1 MNNIPGAVL
10 WNKQTTYKNMGD
22 VSQKM
27 EILRNKCLAIKNQIP
42 EIQTTSDRGISR
54 LDTAKEIISELKGM
68 SV

>member
-10 WNKQTTYKNMGD
+10 WNKQTTCKNMGD

-27 EILRNKCLAIKNQIP
+27 EILRNKCLAIKNQIT